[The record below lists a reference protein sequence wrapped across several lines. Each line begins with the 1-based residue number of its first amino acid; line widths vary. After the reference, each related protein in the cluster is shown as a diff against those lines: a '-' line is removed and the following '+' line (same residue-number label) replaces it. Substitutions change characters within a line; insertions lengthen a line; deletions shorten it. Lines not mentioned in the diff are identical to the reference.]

1 MGIRLKKFG
10 KFRHILIGI
19 LLLLGTYFIYKFIYP
34 NPKDWYDHYLY
45 LANSFTN
52 LRVDIPNL
60 PSYFQDKIIIDGKI
74 LIPFPP
80 VPALVLIPFI
90 TIFENISQQQ
100 VSITF
105 GSINTLLVY
114 FLLKKYTNT
123 KNSVLLSIFFSF
135 GTVAFWAAIIGTT
148 WYFAHTVALTF
159 LILSLISHKDKKYFL
174 SGIFFALAA
183 LCRYPILVG
192 GIFFLLELYKK
203 PKKIITFLSG
213 AFIFIPVQL
222 VYNYLRFGSILDMGY
237 YEVYKQY
244 VSSSYPYTIRQLF
257 NSALPYFGYLDIR
270 NIPLHLFTFLVMPPV
285 ITNSFRILPSPYGM
299 GIIFTTPLLFL
310 ALKPIFH
317 SLEERNLLLGALFI
331 SLADFLHYTQG
342 WVQFGYRFLL
352 DFFLFLLIILAMRFK
367 PKKIYLLLLVISVVV
382 NFWGVRMGINLGW

>member
-1 MGIRLKKFG
+1 V
-10 KFRHILIGI
+10 
-19 LLLLGTYFIYKFIYP
+19 GTYFIYKFIYP
-34 NPKDWYDHYLY
+34 IPKDWYNHYLY
-45 LANSFTN
+45 LANSFIN

-60 PSYFQDKIIIDGKI
+60 PSYFQDKIIVNGKT

-90 TIFENISQQQ
+90 TTFKNISQQQ
-100 VSITF
+100 ISIVF

-135 GTVAFWAAIIGTT
+135 GTVAFWAAVIGTT

-159 LILSLISHKDKKYFL
+159 LILSLILHKDKKYFL

-192 GIFFLLELYKK
+192 GIYFLLELYKE
-203 PKKIITFLSG
+203 PKKLITFLSG
-213 AFIFIPVQL
+213 AFIFIPVQFI
-222 VYNYLRFGSILDMGY
+222 YNYLRFGSVFDMGY

-244 VSSSYPYTIRQLF
+244 ISSNYPYTIRQLI
-257 NSALPYFGYLDIR
+257 NPGASYFGYLDIR
-270 NIPLHLFTFLVMPPV
+270 NIPLHLFTFLIMPPT
-285 ITNSFRILPSPYGM
+285 IINSLKIIPSPYGM

-310 ALKPIFH
+310 ALKPIFR
-317 SLEERNLLLGALFI
+317 SLRERNLFLGAIFI
-331 SLADFLHYTQG
+331 SFADFLHYTQG

-352 DFFLFLLIILAMRFK
+352 DFLPFLLIILALRFK
-367 PKKIYLLLLVISVVV
+367 FKKIYLLLLIISIAV
-382 NFWGVRMGINLGW
+382 NFWGVKMGIKLGW